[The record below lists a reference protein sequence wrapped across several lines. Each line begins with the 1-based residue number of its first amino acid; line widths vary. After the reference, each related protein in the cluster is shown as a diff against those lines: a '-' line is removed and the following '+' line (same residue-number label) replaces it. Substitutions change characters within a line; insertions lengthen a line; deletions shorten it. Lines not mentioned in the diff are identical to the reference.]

1 MTEQEKKAQQQKNQS
16 LIQAG
21 RDAYRMLIHISG
33 NPHSKQPARDLWEKG
48 WRLERRKEEGQRPN
62 ALRTFEK
69 PAPEPGDKPRRVP
82 RPQTAKPNFK
92 RPAPKPQAPVQ
103 PTQPSTGT
111 VITDRLINRFNRRHQ
126 TQV

>member
-1 MTEQEKKAQQQKNQS
+1 MTDQEKKAQQQKNQS

-48 WRLERRKEEGQRPN
+48 WRLERRKEEGIRPQ
-62 ALRTFEK
+62 APR
-69 PAPEPGDKPRRVP
+69 PQQAAPEPGEKPRRVP
-82 RPQTAKPNFK
+82 QPKPVKPSFK
-92 RPAPKPQAPVQ
+92 RKGPKPQAPVQ
-103 PTQPSTGT
+103 AAPPSGST
-111 VITDRLINRFNRRHQ
+111 VITDRLINRFNRRNQ